1 MLRNILKA
9 GLFGVVNGDEYFV
22 LIEAPKRFIM
32 VFQNGN
38 CSTIGED
45 SIYSFDGVSSLGV
58 GKITA
63 IVRANSFSEVENIMK
78 HYNTEDLS
86 DGIILWK
93 RPSSVNIKEL
103 CKTGLFGV
111 VRNEQSGKENFF
123 VLIENEEG
131 FNMIYDDGDRD
142 QIGDDEYDY
151 NQYGETKNS
160 FSKIVALIE
169 ATGFRQAKSR
179 FLKNE
184 VIWKREA

>member
-9 GLFGVVNGDEYFV
+9 GLFGVVNEDEYFV

-63 IVRANSFSEVENIMK
+63 IVKAWSFSEVEAIMK
-78 HYNTEDLS
+78 NFKTKDFS
-86 DGIILWK
+86 DGIVLWK

-131 FNMIYDDGDRD
+131 FNMIYDDGYRD

-160 FSKIVALIE
+160 YSKIVALIE
-169 ATGFRQAKSR
+169 ATGFRQAKNR